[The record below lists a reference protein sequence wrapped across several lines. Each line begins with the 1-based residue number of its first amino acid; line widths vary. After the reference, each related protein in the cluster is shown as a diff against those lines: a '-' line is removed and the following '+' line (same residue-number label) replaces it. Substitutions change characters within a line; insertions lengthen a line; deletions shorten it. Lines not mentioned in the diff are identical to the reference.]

1 MSPILDLGNSWSQLP
16 PTKDG
21 HYWFLHSKP
30 WDDPIGRP
38 DLIEI
43 RGGKKVA
50 EVWLR
55 RTPGPDGEVRYRMEK
70 IPLPKDEQEVWSDDQ
85 SDIKAAWK
93 WAEDSNP
100 WRPPPWPINEILD
113 RYPATCPICGG
124 KGADYMAGGGSSIKE
139 FCCYSKCIQ

>member
-1 MSPILDLGNSWSQLP
+1 MKPLLDLGNGWSQLP

-50 EVWLR
+50 EIF
-55 RTPGPDGEVRYRMEK
+55 TGETGYRMEK
-70 IPLPKDEQEVWSDDQ
+70 ILLPEDEQEVWSDDQ
-85 SDIKAAWK
+85 SEIKAAWK
-93 WAEDSNP
+93 LANTDC
-100 WRPPPWPINEILD
+100 PPPLPINEILD
-113 RYPATCPICGG
+113 RYPAVCPICGG